1 MCRSVGPRL
10 LAMQWRRFRV
20 GSGEP
25 DPDAA
30 LWREQVSETVSAGD
44 FEWQALDDALL
55 ESVLKYLGCEGVPR
69 VQCTAAAALRARL
82 AAPAAATL
90 YSHGGGAEHGGEE
103 GGGEALALR
112 AVREGGLHTLVGW
125 LGSGEPPL
133 RVAAVQT
140 LRAII
145 AACASSSSSSPPP
158 PPPSSLAAGETPPR
172 HASSAAR
179 EVATLAAELGGAA
192 VVRALATARSVAP
205 TALLEDGT
213 PQRGEITAT
222 FGPAGCDE
230 LWGLRLRQR
239 RGGIT
244 AVLVSVAEGSV
255 AAGGAPWLRHGL
267 QLIGVDG
274 WHPSAHGGSLLR
286 ALEAA
291 AAAVGRRAREG
302 RWRGGDSCRLLT
314 LRFRDPRWLCEH
326 LAREGE
332 AHRQRRA
339 DANLFS
345 ACN

>member
-1 MCRSVGPRL
+1 MGCGGDGAGVCVEACSERWCHPPLAQAQTPELVAAGRPEGGRQLSPPRHRPS
-10 LAMQWRRFRV
+10 LARR
-20 GSGEP
+20 P
-25 DPDAA
+25 TA
-30 LWREQVSETVSAGD
+30 
-44 FEWQALDDALL
+44 
-55 ESVLKYLGCEGVPR
+55 
-69 VQCTAAAALRARL
+69 TAAASSAR
-82 AAPAAATL
+82 
-90 YSHGGGAEHGGEE
+90 
-103 GGGEALALR
+103 
-112 AVREGGLHTLVGW
+112 
-125 LGSGEPPL
+125 
-133 RVAAVQT
+133 
-140 LRAII
+140 
-145 AACASSSSSSPPP
+145 SSSSS
-158 PPPSSLAAGETPPR
+158 AAGEAPPR
-172 HASSAAR
+172 HASSTAQ